1 MSSLTLEPASIDQ
14 ARAEGFEDLLVAH
27 WEEAETDPS
36 PMAPNWTGYYGLE
49 RAGVLKMLLLRRG
62 GQLIGY
68 SVWFVQKPL
77 HHALTTWAVCDLIY
91 VEPEERK
98 GWTGAFLVRQ
108 SERLLR
114 GFGVQVINYNVKPRS
129 SPDNLDYKRGRDSV
143 GHLLRRLGYA
153 LYEEVWT
160 RHL

>member
-27 WEEAETDPS
+27 WEEVETDPS
-36 PMAPNWTGYYGLE
+36 PMAPNWPGYYALE
-49 RAGVLKMLLLRRG
+49 RSGILKMLLLRRG
-62 GQLIGY
+62 GRLIGY
-68 SVWFVQKPL
+68 SVWFVQPPL
-77 HHALTTWAVCDLIY
+77 HHRATPWAICDLLY
-91 VEPEERK
+91 VEPDERK
-98 GWTGAFLVRQ
+98 GWTGAFLIRQ

-114 GFGVQVINYNVKPRS
+114 GLGARVIVCNVKPRS
-129 SPDNLDYKRGRDSV
+129 RRENLDYQRGRDSV

-153 LYEEVWT
+153 LYEEVWA